1 MRALDTLTPE
11 AWRGSQRDTF
21 PTGSWVCEAGMLRT
35 VAEAKPVDLI
45 TRQQYRHFALTLEW
59 RVARGGKSG
68 ILYHVTEALPH
79 AWQRGLD
86 MQLLDDADHPDGQT
100 PETAAGAL
108 YGLIAPRRAVLRPI
122 GSFHTARLVV
132 RASHVEQWL
141 NGVLVVAYTLQSPTL
156 AALVAQSTLQA
167 LPGFGQ
173 AARGHIALQ
182 HHGAPVWF
190 RHLRLRPL
198 PDAYAGGVPATGP
211 A

>member
-122 GSFHTARLVV
+122 GSFHGPPRGPGQPRGTVAQWGAGCGIYPAEPHLGSAGGPEHIAGAARL
-132 RASHVEQWL
+132 W
-141 NGVLVVAYTLQSPTL
+141 
-156 AALVAQSTLQA
+156 
-167 LPGFGQ
+167 PGG
-173 AARGHIALQ
+173 
-182 HHGAPVWF
+182 
-190 RHLRLRPL
+190 
-198 PDAYAGGVPATGP
+198 TGP
-211 A
+211 YRTPASWCPGVVPSPPSASPP